1 MFKQEK
7 NTVTV
12 FKTDAYYY
20 VVQRLDVLETEG
32 AEGED
37 ETDYVKNYT
46 ETALQELKGDD
57 MENVFKDKYSS
68 YASEVND
75 SAPDYARDQAQN
87 ALSGLT
93 TITQIQYQNYYSQLF
108 NYGG

>member
-1 MFKQEK
+1 
-7 NTVTV
+7 
-12 FKTDAYYY
+12 
-20 VVQRLDVLETEG
+20 
-32 AEGED
+32 
-37 ETDYVKNYT
+37 
-46 ETALQELKGDD
+46 